1 MKTSANHSL
10 VAVVLAAKAVETIP
24 DTLPLI
30 PDTLVAVV
38 LAAKAV
44 ETRADSTLGS
54 LLSASRSSTSR

>member
-44 ETRADSTLGS
+44 ETQKLH
-54 LLSASRSSTSR
+54 LYPFLFLSQ